1 MKKVWKTTRQF
12 RYDLNKIPYD
22 YTIEMRYRC
31 KSLHLV
37 EKVFEEIWTKV
48 CNIVQEA
55 VTKTNAKENR
65 CKKAKWLCEEALPIA
80 MERRETKSK
89 GERERHTQ
97 LNAEFQRTTRRNKKG
112 FLNEQ
117 CKETEENN
125 RMGKTRDSS
134 RKLEIWRMGTTDRNG
149 KDLK

>member
-1 MKKVWKTTRQF
+1 M
-12 RYDLNKIPYD
+12 
-22 YTIEMRYRC
+22 
-31 KSLHLV
+31 
-37 EKVFEEIWTKV
+37 
-48 CNIVQEA
+48 
-55 VTKTNAKENR
+55 
-65 CKKAKWLCEEALPIA
+65 CEEALPIA

-117 CKETEENN
+117 CKETEQNN